1 MGTELR
7 RRRSAADAA
16 FVVGETLMLELFLV
30 VIALLSNAWAQHAVS
45 SSDEAHSLTSR
56 GADTLVRWNISPAAL
71 QHMRSESFKRQ
82 FSPWGGKRNTAAFES
97 LLDSPGDQ
105 QSHRH
110 QLAADAS
117 YKVRRL
123 HHTGSPRNADSFSP
137 WGGKRADD
145 KKDKDQTFNP
155 WGGKRAA
162 GDRFGSW
169 GGKRGTFSAW
179 GGKRAAGDR
188 FGSWG
193 GKRGTFSAWGG
204 KRQQETKNAFS
215 PWGGKRTGR
224 SLLARSE
231 DAARVRQGDGEEDEE
246 RSFAPWGGKRG
257 AAEDQAFSPWGG
269 KRDSEEDTSFA
280 PLGGKREDRFNPW
293 GGKREGPFN
302 PWGGKREGSNKE
314 GFFNPWGG
322 KRGADDSFNPWGGKR
337 QDSFNPW
344 GGKRESGVFRPW
356 GGKKEDKV
364 FGPWGGKRDDD
375 VFGPWGGKREQVSSS
390 SSHSAGR
397 GFPFGGATDHGV
409 DAESL
414 RKKRD
419 SSMSEHQVTTSYSGK
434 SGGT

>member
-1 MGTELR
+1 MI
-7 RRRSAADAA
+7 
-16 FVVGETLMLELFLV
+16 
-30 VIALLSNAWAQHAVS
+30 IALLSNAWAQHAVV
-45 SSDEAHSLTSR
+45 SSDEAHSPTSR

-82 FSPWGGKRNTAAFES
+82 FSPWGGKRNAAAFES
-97 LLDSPGDQ
+97 LMDSPGEQ

-123 HHTGSPRNADSFSP
+123 HHTGSLRNADSFSP

-155 WGGKRAA
+155 WGGKRAS
-162 GDRFGSW
+162 GDRFG
-169 GGKRGTFSAW
+169 A
-179 GGKRAAGDR
+179 
-188 FGSWG
+188 WG

-204 KRQQETKNAFS
+204 KRQQESKNAFS
-215 PWGGKRTGR
+215 PWGGKRAVR
-224 SLLARSE
+224 SPLARSE
-231 DAARVRQGDGEEDEE
+231 GTARARQDDGEEDEE
-246 RSFAPWGGKRG
+246 RTFAPWGGKRG

-269 KRDSEEDTSFA
+269 KRGDDGDTSFA
-280 PLGGKREDRFNPW
+280 PWGGKREDRFNPW

-302 PWGGKREGSNKE
+302 PWGGKRDGSNKE

-344 GGKRESGVFRPW
+344 GGKREGGVFRPW
-356 GGKKEDKV
+356 GGKKEDNV
-364 FGPWGGKRDDD
+364 FRPWGGKKEDD
-375 VFGPWGGKREQVSSS
+375 VFGPWGGKREEGSPPSSFS
-390 SSHSAGR
+390 VGR
-397 GFPFGGATDHGV
+397 GFSYGGAAGHSLDGG
-409 DAESL
+409 SL

-419 SSMSEHQVTTSYSGK
+419 SSMSDHRVTTSYSGK